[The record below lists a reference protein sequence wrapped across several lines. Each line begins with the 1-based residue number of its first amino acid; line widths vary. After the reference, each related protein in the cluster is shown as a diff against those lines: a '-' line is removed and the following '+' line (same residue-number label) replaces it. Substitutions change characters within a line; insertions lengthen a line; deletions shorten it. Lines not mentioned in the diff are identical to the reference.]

1 MAGVAESR
9 WPVGGEAENVSS
21 EAKMMKWSRY
31 LLIALVALAACAQIA
46 RAQLPA
52 DHNRGNNRPIM
63 DGIVESV
70 GGRLQV
76 SLTNTDSARSV
87 SGAARISLGAGD
99 KQAEVARFEFTLAP
113 QESRLFPLGS
123 RGAPGDHYTLAIYGQ
138 AGSLIFIKN
147 APVKPGVIAAPI
159 APPPAPRPAPAN
171 PAPTRAA
178 TTVVKELTVKARLA
192 PERHGQSGGGE
203 IKPPEVIRPTIPPRA
218 EINSPAAQQP
228 SGQVSEHEV
237 PAPEQLKA
245 ATARVPS
252 PKVARRL
259 QRRAENKSQ
268 AAERP
273 TAPQNVEAPVSVEAP
288 ISDEPGP
295 VVLSFEIAS
304 PTPII
309 NASLSVSANEF
320 KQRQAVNVQGS
331 ANVEFKLPENFEEP
345 KINYTLTDAS
355 GRRLAQGELML
366 EELRQEDSVSLSDVK
381 TDKETY
387 DPGESAHFIVTL
399 EGRSP
404 YGYLLEVA
412 AKDAN
417 AETILKDSR
426 KGVYSKGKAIQEF
439 RVEIPAETKGIVT
452 VEFKAFGILT
462 RKLFGYVMREIII
475 NDTQRDKTEDRGSI
489 LDPRSSIFDP
499 RSSMFLPPAT

>member
-1 MAGVAESR
+1 MASWKQSR
-9 WPVGGEAENVSS
+9 KYDVSS
-21 EAKMMKWSRY
+21 EATMMNRSRFF
-31 LLIALVALAACAQIA
+31 LIALVALGACAQIA

-52 DHNRGNNRPIM
+52 DQNRDRNRLVV
-63 DGIVESV
+63 DGGVESV
-70 GGRLQV
+70 DGRLQV
-76 SLTNTDSARSV
+76 SLTNINNVRSV
-87 SGAARISLGAGD
+87 SGAARISIGASGQQSE
-99 KQAEVARFEFTLAP
+99 KFEFTLAP

-123 RGAPGDHYTLAIYGQ
+123 RGAPGDNYTLTIYDRGG
-138 AGSLIFIKN
+138 ALIFLKN
-147 APVKPGVIAAPI
+147 APVKRGAVAAPI
-159 APPPAPRPAPAN
+159 AQPIAQPPAPVIPAPAT
-171 PAPTRAA
+171 PPRIVA
-178 TTVVKELTVKARLA
+178 KELTVKARLA
-192 PERHGQSGGGE
+192 PERPGRSGGGE
-203 IKPPEVIRPTIPPRA
+203 IKPPAVVRPILPPRA
-218 EINSPAAQQP
+218 EIKPPAIQQT
-228 SGQVSEHEV
+228 GGEQVA
-237 PAPEQLKA
+237 APE
-245 ATARVPS
+245 ATGTDQTRVTIARTPPTAKS
-252 PKVARRL
+252 LRR
-259 QRRAENKSQ
+259 QRRAQNKPQ
-268 AAERP
+268 AVERP
-273 TAPQNVEAPVSVEAP
+273 GSAQSVESPVSMETP

-295 VVLSFEIAS
+295 VVLSFEITA
-304 PTPII
+304 PKPII
-309 NASLSVSANEF
+309 NASLSVSAKEF
-320 KQRQAVNVQGS
+320 KQRQSVTVQGS
-331 ANVEFKLPENFEEP
+331 ANVDFKLPEDFDEP

-355 GRRLAQGELML
+355 GRALAQGELML

-387 DPGESAHFIVTL
+387 DPGESAHFVVTL

-417 AETILKDSR
+417 AETLLKDSR